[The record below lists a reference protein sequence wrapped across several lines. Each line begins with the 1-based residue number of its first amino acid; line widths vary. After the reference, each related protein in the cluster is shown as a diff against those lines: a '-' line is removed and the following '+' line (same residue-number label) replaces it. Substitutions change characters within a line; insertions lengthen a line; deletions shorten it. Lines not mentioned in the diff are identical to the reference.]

1 MELEIGLNFIYLSHR
16 KAMFL
21 ADYNS
26 KISCGNCG
34 NLFNLDEFDKTS
46 HALKVLNEE
55 FEAAMI
61 RANER
66 LRADGFGES
75 DFQKTGKEEDDTD

>member
-1 MELEIGLNFIYLSHR
+1 
-16 KAMFL
+16 MFL

-26 KISCGNCG
+26 KISCGNYA

-66 LRADGFGES
+66 LLADGFGES